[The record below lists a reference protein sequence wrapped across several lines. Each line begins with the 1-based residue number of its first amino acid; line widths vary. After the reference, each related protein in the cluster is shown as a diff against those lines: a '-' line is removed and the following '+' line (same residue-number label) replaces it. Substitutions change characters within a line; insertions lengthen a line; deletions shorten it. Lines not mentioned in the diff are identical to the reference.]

1 MMPTLMTK
9 EVSDYMDTIITNLY
23 NAYKS
28 TDALGQDKL
37 SANIRANLINM
48 IQCIEDYYRSYSVIR
63 DVDPLRLIDIM
74 ISANEIIDNCKDSTN
89 DTIESILSQVKE
101 CKNVTYDC
109 FNTYDDDVRYELFI
123 GCMKEASK
131 LLSDAGFALSTL
143 PDSDSKTHMIIL
155 TMEALSNVIMT
166 MKDRDEQFLL
176 NLVYVA
182 LTDTF
187 RSRSSCIDPKIHGPQ
202 NGKDI
207 NSNLFHAGEKLIFA
221 SYIIGSKTK
230 QHYAMINGKYEL
242 V

>member
-9 EVSDYMDTIITNLY
+9 EVSDYIDIIITNLY

-37 SANIRANLINM
+37 SANIRANLVNM
-48 IQCIEDYYRSYSVIR
+48 IHCIEDYYRSYSVIR
-63 DVDPLRLIDIM
+63 DVDPLQLIDIM
-74 ISANEIIDNCKDSTN
+74 ISANEIIDNCKDSTDN
-89 DTIESILSQVKE
+89 TIESILGRVNG

-123 GCMKEASK
+123 GCMKEVSK
-131 LLSDAGFALSTL
+131 LLTDAGFALSTL
-143 PDSDSKTHMIIL
+143 PDSDSKTHMIVHTI
-155 TMEALSNVIMT
+155 EALSNVIMT
-166 MKDRDEQFLL
+166 MKDRDEHFLL
-176 NLVYVA
+176 NLIYVA

-187 RSRSSCIDPKIHGPQ
+187 KSRSSCIDPKIHGPQ
-202 NGKDI
+202 NDKDI

-221 SYIIGSKTK
+221 SYIIGSKNK
-230 QHYAMINGKYEL
+230 QHYRKVNGKYKL